1 MWLKCSKYK
10 RINFTC
16 KCTLNS
22 EEKGLIGVAVF
33 PWEGILRPTGLL
45 SYVQTDVTTSNIV
58 GSCCVHLHVAKSLTG
73 FIL

>member
-1 MWLKCSKYK
+1 MWLKCSKSK

-22 EEKGLIGVAVF
+22 EEKGMIGVAVF

-45 SYVQTDVTTSNIV
+45 SYVQTDATTPGIV
-58 GSCCVHLHVAKSLTG
+58 GPTMLGVVASVCMWLKV
-73 FIL
+73 